1 MEQILK
7 LKPNLKKATQQ
18 TYSQTYKRVIQ
29 YFDKPPSEIT
39 TTDVFDAIN
48 FFIRQGDNINTI
60 KAFLNMCILIY
71 QSTGKDESE
80 LINKRNSL
88 NGLLNKHVKERK
100 IEKALNLVDYETLVY
115 GMNQEFGLERWRE
128 YIVQY
133 LLLHYAFRNK
143 DLNLKIIPVSKYAI
157 DQSINYMVVNH
168 YTNGCWCIKL
178 IINNYKTASTY
189 GQKEIIIR
197 DQVFV
202 KACRKFVKGKMWLLT
217 DKEKPLADVSLAK
230 RIQDF
235 TFNRNTESN
244 YFKSIINWCNQQTNT
259 TYWLKWYSKYRG
271 TDINT
276 ILISY
281 DLDGESI

>member
-7 LKPNLKKATQQ
+7 LKPNLKQATHQ
-18 TYSQTYKRVIQ
+18 TYSQTYKRVIKH
-29 YFDKPPSEIT
+29 FDKPPSEIT
-39 TTDVFDAIN
+39 TTDVIDAID
-48 FFIRQGDNINTI
+48 FFTSRNDNINTI
-60 KAFLNMCILIY
+60 KAFLNMCILIF
-71 QSTGKDESE
+71 QSTGKYENE

-100 IEKALNLVDYETLVY
+100 IEKSLNLVDYETLVA
-115 GMNQEFGLERWRE
+115 GMEQEFKNERWRE

-143 DLNLKIIPVSKYAI
+143 DLNLKIIPVPKYAL
-157 DQSINYMVVNH
+157 DPSINYMIVNI
-168 YTNGCWCIKL
+168 YIKGCWCIKL

-189 GQKEIIIR
+189 GQKEVIIT

-202 KACRKFVKGKMWLLT
+202 KACRKFVKGKLWLLT
-217 DKEKPLADVSLAK
+217 DRQTPLAYVSLAK

-244 YFKSIINWCNQQTNT
+244 YFKSIINWCNQQPNT
-259 TYWLKWYSKYRG
+259 TYWLIWYSKHRG

-276 ILISY
+276 ILNSY
-281 DLDGESI
+281 DMDGESI